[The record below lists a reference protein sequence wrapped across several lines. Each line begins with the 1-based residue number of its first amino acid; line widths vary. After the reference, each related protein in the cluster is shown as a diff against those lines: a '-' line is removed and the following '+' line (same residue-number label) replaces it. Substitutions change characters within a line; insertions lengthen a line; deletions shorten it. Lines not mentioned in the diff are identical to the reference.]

1 MSLLRSAALSTGRSG
16 SFASC
21 RSVDGSHAPGGRSAW
36 PRQARTSATERLAAL
51 AIALGSAGAS
61 QAADWTLQVRD
72 PAGAPVPNAAVAV
85 ELKGQPVRP
94 ATGAA
99 ATMAQRDRQ
108 FQPQLLVVQTG
119 TAVNFPNFDTVR
131 HHVYSFSP
139 TKKFELKLYSGT
151 PAEPVVFDKPG
162 VAQLGCNIHD
172 RMSAHIVVVDTPLFG
187 ITDAK
192 GEVTL
197 NLPPGEHR
205 LRLWATRMGN
215 AAPSSQPLVVAAG
228 AASVLKVELKD

>member
-1 MSLLRSAALSTGRSG
+1 MMSPLRSAPLLIAAATLAGALM
-16 SFASC
+16 
-21 RSVDGSHAPGGRSAW
+21 
-36 PRQARTSATERLAAL
+36 SATTAH
-51 AIALGSAGAS
+51 
-61 QAADWTLQVRD
+61 AADWTLQVRD
-72 PAGAPVPNAAVAV
+72 ADGAPVPNAAVAV
-85 ELKGQPVRP
+85 ELKGQPAKP
-94 ATGAA
+94 ATGTTAE
-99 ATMAQRDRQ
+99 MSQRNRQ

-172 RMSAHIVVVDTPLFG
+172 RMSAHIVVVDTPVFG

-192 GEVTL
+192 GEVKL
-197 NLPPGEHR
+197 NLPPGDHR
-205 LRLWATRMGN
+205 LRLWATRLGN
-215 AAPSSQPLVVAAG
+215 AAPTVQPLTVGTGAAG
-228 AASVLKVELKD
+228 VLKVDLKD